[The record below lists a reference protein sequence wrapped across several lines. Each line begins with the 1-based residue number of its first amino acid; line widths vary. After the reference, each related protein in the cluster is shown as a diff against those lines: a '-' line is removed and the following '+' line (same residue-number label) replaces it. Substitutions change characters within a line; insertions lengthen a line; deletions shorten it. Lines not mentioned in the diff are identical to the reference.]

1 MKKLIILFAMI
12 MGFMFESKSADL
24 GGLVDSTKQFVK
36 EIKDSAVA
44 EVRAIDTSST
54 FKLMY
59 SDFKQ
64 GIVALASSLKVG
76 TEHVYFVLVK
86 QQIVYAVVW
95 LVTFIIGFLLV
106 LNWIKQYKNKDEIWW
121 MSGRENPYSNKS
133 YPTGSNESYP
143 TGLGIVRFI
152 QILVCLT
159 MLITSI
165 FNFDVIMTGFIN
177 PEYGAIRDVI
187 EMVKTIA
194 K

>member
-59 SDFKQ
+59 SDF
-64 GIVALASSLKVG
+64 
-76 TEHVYFVLVK
+76 
-86 QQIVYAVVW
+86 QQIVYAVVL

>member
-36 EIKDSAVA
+36 GVTDSAIADVKS
-44 EVRAIDTSST
+44 IDTSST

-76 TEHVYFVLVK
+76 AEHVYGVLVK

-121 MSGRENPYSNKS
+121 MSGGYKT
-133 YPTGSNESYP
+133 YYNESYP

-152 QILVCLT
+152 QISVCLT